1 MRKSMRGKRR
11 GGEDKS
17 FWLCFSDL
25 MSTLVLV
32 LVLIMFYS
40 LYLHFDTMEEATA
53 RLLQTEQ
60 SLADQEAEIAAQDEE
75 LRISNLQLI
84 EREAALNEALAELE
98 QAQLELQASQLSAQE
113 REELLAALQTQ
124 LEGQQA
130 QLEDQQAQLEDLI
143 GVRSRIIVELAS
155 ALNEANVQVDTD
167 QNTGAIR
174 LSSEVL
180 FNVGQAVL
188 KPEGERFLQRFIP
201 VYMDVLLSEEYA
213 DSVSEIIIEGHTDST
228 GTYIENMELSQNR
241 ARAVLQYILSSDFT
255 QLSYSEKQALREVVT
270 VNGRSSS
277 DPVLDEN
284 GLENMDASRRV
295 EFKFR
300 LHDET
305 MIQQM
310 QELLDSFSIE
320 ETQTDTQQ
328 ESAQSAQ

>member
-11 GGEDKS
+11 SGEDKS

-60 SLADQEAEIAAQDEE
+60 SLADREAEIAAQDEE
-75 LRISNLQLI
+75 LRISNMQLI

-241 ARAVLQYILSSDFT
+241 ARAVLQYILSSEFT

-277 DPVLDEN
+277 DPVLDAN
-284 GLENMDASRRV
+284 GLEDMDASRGWN
-295 EFKFR
+295 
-300 LHDET
+300 
-305 MIQQM
+305 
-310 QELLDSFSIE
+310 SN
-320 ETQTDTQQ
+320 
-328 ESAQSAQ
+328 SACTTKP

>member
-1 MRKSMRGKRR
+1 M
-11 GGEDKS
+11 
-17 FWLCFSDL
+17 
-25 MSTLVLV
+25 
-32 LVLIMFYS
+32 
-40 LYLHFDTMEEATA
+40 
-53 RLLQTEQ
+53 
-60 SLADQEAEIAAQDEE
+60 
-75 LRISNLQLI
+75 
-84 EREAALNEALAELE
+84 
-98 QAQLELQASQLSAQE
+98 
-113 REELLAALQTQ
+113 
-124 LEGQQA
+124 
-130 QLEDQQAQLEDLI
+130 
-143 GVRSRIIVELAS
+143 
-155 ALNEANVQVDTD
+155 QVDTD

-310 QELLDSFSIE
+310 QELLDSFSIAD
-320 ETQTDTQQ
+320 TQTDTQQ

>member
-1 MRKSMRGKRR
+1 MRKSMRAKRR

-60 SLADQEAEIAAQDEE
+60 SLADREAEIAAQDEE
-75 LRISNLQLI
+75 LRISNMQLI

-155 ALNEANVQVDTD
+155 ALSEANVQVDTD

-255 QLSYSEKQALREVVT
+255 QLS
-270 VNGRSSS
+270 
-277 DPVLDEN
+277 
-284 GLENMDASRRV
+284 
-295 EFKFR
+295 
-300 LHDET
+300 
-305 MIQQM
+305 
-310 QELLDSFSIE
+310 
-320 ETQTDTQQ
+320 
-328 ESAQSAQ
+328 

>member
-1 MRKSMRGKRR
+1 MCIRDS
-11 GGEDKS
+11 
-17 FWLCFSDL
+17 
-25 MSTLVLV
+25 
-32 LVLIMFYS
+32 
-40 LYLHFDTMEEATA
+40 
-53 RLLQTEQ
+53 
-60 SLADQEAEIAAQDEE
+60 
-75 LRISNLQLI
+75 ISNMQLI

-255 QLSYSEKQALREVVT
+255 QLSYSEKPVSYTHLVHRARAEEIGIHGIDALR
-270 VNGRSSS
+270 
-277 DPVLDEN
+277 
-284 GLENMDASRRV
+284 
-295 EFKFR
+295 R
-300 LHDET
+300 LHGGHIAQVIVFRAQASGDTGQVASLVDAAKIVVEVG
-305 MIQQM
+305 IVGHIAGAVGEDHVGILFG
-310 QELLDSFSIE
+310 QEMCIRDRAGAARSHG
-320 ETQTDTQQ
+320 DR
-328 ESAQSAQ
+328 

>member
-1 MRKSMRGKRR
+1 MRGKRR
-11 GGEDKS
+11 SGEDKS

-60 SLADQEAEIAAQDEE
+60 SLADREAEIAAQDEE
-75 LRISNLQLI
+75 LRISNMQLI
-84 EREAALNEALAELE
+84 EREAALNEALEELE

-155 ALNEANVQVDTD
+155 ALSEANVQVDTD

-228 GTYIENMELSQNR
+228 GTYIENMELSQTVR
-241 ARAVLQYILSSDFT
+241 ALCCNTSSAAISPSF
-255 QLSYSEKQALREVVT
+255 LIAK
-270 VNGRSSS
+270 
-277 DPVLDEN
+277 
-284 GLENMDASRRV
+284 SRRCA
-295 EFKFR
+295 R
-300 LHDET
+300 W
-305 MIQQM
+305 
-310 QELLDSFSIE
+310 
-320 ETQTDTQQ
+320 
-328 ESAQSAQ
+328 

>member
-60 SLADQEAEIAAQDEE
+60 SLADREAEIAAQDEE
-75 LRISNLQLI
+75 LRISNMQLI

-155 ALNEANVQVDTD
+155 ALSEANVQVDTD

-277 DPVLDEN
+277 D
-284 GLENMDASRRV
+284 
-295 EFKFR
+295 
-300 LHDET
+300 
-305 MIQQM
+305 QQYVT
-310 QELLDSFSIE
+310 ERSDDI
-320 ETQTDTQQ
+320 T
-328 ESAQSAQ
+328 